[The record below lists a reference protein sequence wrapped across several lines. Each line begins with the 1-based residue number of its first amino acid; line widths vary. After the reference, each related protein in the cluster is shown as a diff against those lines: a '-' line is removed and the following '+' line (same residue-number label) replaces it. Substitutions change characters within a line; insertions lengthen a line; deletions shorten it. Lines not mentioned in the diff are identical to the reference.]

1 MSNDTLNS
9 LRKQL
14 TFDFMLDFTVELTS
28 EEVALLTLFE
38 NLDYSLFGTRLG
50 RKEKVE
56 PFRMMLLLVHG
67 AMNNRTSSR
76 DLEKHVERDLFMKA
90 VFGPDVHLDHSTI
103 SRFISRNPKQIED
116 VFRQSVERLD
126 SLGEL
131 GKKVVFQDGT
141 KIESR
146 ASKYTFVWKSETER
160 NMEKCLTRIRKLL
173 DEAVG
178 AGLVQ
183 TEGSSCSEPE
193 KLLASAVEEIDGQGL
208 FNPNEKKGRGHHRSR
223 INRLREKAVEEL
235 SRLEMLKKHL
245 SMMDGRNSLSK
256 TDTDATFM
264 RMKEDYMR
272 NGQLKPAYNIQNAVD
287 SNYIVASSIS
297 SDRSDYKTAVHILRK
312 LDLLP
317 WKYGIYCADSG
328 YDSLES
334 FIELEKREIEAYIKP
349 QDWEISKT
357 RKYRN
362 DCGRIANMK
371 YVGDGD
377 YFTCRNNRKLT
388 FSGSRICK
396 GYAEPRRIYECHWG
410 CVSCPYRKSCIRSPG
425 KDRYKKFEVMIG
437 HHLNR
442 CLAYERLSSDFGAEV
457 RANRS
462 IQVEGRFAFQ
472 KQQFGLRRFS
482 SFGKA
487 RVFSEWIICC
497 MAVNT
502 VQLAAR
508 IEQNKVGTPFWYR
521 IKASPAEETA

>member
-14 TFDFMLDFTVELTS
+14 TFDFMLDFSVELTS

-38 NLDYSLFGTRLG
+38 NLDYSDFGTRLG
-50 RKEKVE
+50 RKEKAE

-116 VFRQSVERLD
+116 IFRQSVERLG

-141 KIESR
+141 KIGSR
-146 ASKYTFVWKSETER
+146 AGKYTFVWKTATEK
-160 NMEKCLTRIRKLL
+160 NMDKCLARIRVLL
-173 DEAVG
+173 EEAVED
-178 AGLVQ
+178 GLVQ
-183 TEGSSCSEPE
+183 TDETESREPE
-193 KLLASAVEEIDGQGL
+193 KILASAVKAIDGQGL
-208 FNPNEKKGRGHHRSR
+208 SDPKEKKGRGHHRSR
-223 INRLREKAVEEL
+223 ISRLREKAVEEL
-235 SRLEMLKKHL
+235 SKLEMQRRHL
-245 SMMDGRNSLSK
+245 CLMEGRNSLSR

-264 RMKEDYMR
+264 RMKEDHMR

-287 SNYIVASSIS
+287 SNYIIASSIS
-297 SDRSDYKTAVHILRK
+297 SDRTDYKTAKGILEK
-312 LDLLP
+312 LDRLP
-317 WKYGIYCADSG
+317 WRYDIYCADSG

-334 FIELEKREIEAYIKP
+334 FIELEKRGIEAYIKP

-357 RKYRN
+357 RKCRN
-362 DCGRIANMK
+362 DCGRIANMR

-377 YFTCRNNRKLT
+377 HFICRNNRKLV
-388 FSGSRICK
+388 FSGARIRK
-396 GYAEPRRIYECHWG
+396 GLAEPVRTYECHWG
-410 CVSCPYRKSCIRSPG
+410 CVSCPYRKSCIRSP
-425 KDRYKKFEVMIG
+425 KKNRYRKFEVMIG

-442 CLAYERLSSDFGAEV
+442 QLAYERLSSDFGAEV

-482 SFGKA
+482 SFGRA

-508 IEQNKVGTPFWYR
+508 IGQNKVGTPFWYR
-521 IKASPAEETA
+521 IKAAPEEETA